1 MNDMPDGNTA
11 ALNEYLHQQE
21 ILDKAAEIEADE
33 REMEI
38 LNYVIDDIECNGE
51 ASKEAIGTQATLTVL
66 DQEHGWQ
73 LGIELKECLAKAISN
88 PSYKNDQELGK
99 CIREMSFDYIAKSM
113 EDLI

>member
-1 MNDMPDGNTA
+1 MNDDGNIA
-11 ALNEYLHQQE
+11 ALNDYLHQQE
-21 ILDKAAEIEADE
+21 ILDKAAEFEAEE
-33 REMEI
+33 REIEI
-38 LNYVIDDIECNGE
+38 TIHVIDDIECNGE

-66 DQEHGWQ
+66 DQEDGWQ